1 MRHSTLR
8 FNQMGA
14 AKNPHQ
20 GTAPRILCVCSA
32 GLLRSPTIANFLA
45 GKGYNTRAVGIS
57 EEYALIPMTPLLYY
71 WADII
76 VTVVSPDR
84 VEELARKWWKDCNG
98 TSPVPAY
105 IHLAIDD
112 VYEFNSPLLITELD
126 TLDLP
131 TKIAEAMP
139 NEK

>member
-1 MRHSTLR
+1 
-8 FNQMGA
+8 MGA

-84 VEELARKWWKDCNG
+84 VEELARKWKVDRALRNSD
-98 TSPVPAY
+98 TPAY